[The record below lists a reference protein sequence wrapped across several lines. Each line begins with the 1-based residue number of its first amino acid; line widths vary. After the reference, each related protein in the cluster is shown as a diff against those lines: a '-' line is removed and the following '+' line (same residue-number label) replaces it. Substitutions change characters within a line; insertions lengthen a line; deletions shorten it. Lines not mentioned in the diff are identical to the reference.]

1 MTPQT
6 EVPRGPRAAL
16 ALCLILAI
24 YAYARILEIEPA
36 ALFGVV
42 PQLAI
47 VALHVVPALAFALV
61 HGALHYRVRGIL
73 VFTAI
78 SLAVGNFMENL
89 SVATGFPFGHY
100 EFSSLMGPKLL
111 QVPVLLGLAYVG
123 MAYVSWT
130 LARLIVGNPYA
141 PVAGIRVI
149 TLPLVASFIM
159 IAWDLAQ
166 DPIWSTVLRGWA
178 WRDGGP
184 WFGVPFSNYGGW
196 FLTVFAMYLLF
207 AFYLRRAPT
216 PAVPPRRA
224 YWSLALL
231 FYALCAMGN
240 LLQVISQH
248 SRTLVQDPTGYKW
261 RVVDITSAS
270 ALISIFVMGAFV
282 VFAAARLA
290 EEYKPITD

>member
-1 MTPQT
+1 MTLQT

-24 YAYARILEIEPA
+24 YAYTRILEIEPA
-36 ALFGVV
+36 AVFGVV

-73 VFTAI
+73 VFTVI

-141 PVAGIRVI
+141 PVAGMRVV

-178 WRDGGP
+178 WRDGG
-184 WFGVPFSNYGGW
+184 W
-196 FLTVFAMYLLF
+196 FLTVFCDVPAICLLSAPRF
-207 AFYLRRAPT
+207 LPGSSPASCILVPRA
-216 PAVPPRRA
+216 
-224 YWSLALL
+224 ALL
-231 FYALCAMGN
+231 RALRNGEPVAGRFTAPQN
-240 LLQVISQH
+240 RR
-248 SRTLVQDPTGYKW
+248 SRSH
-261 RVVDITSAS
+261 RI
-270 ALISIFVMGAFV
+270 
-282 VFAAARLA
+282 
-290 EEYKPITD
+290 